1 MSGYNYLFISI
12 GYVGALKRHMELLFM
27 TREILMF
34 SKKISAQG
42 DNILGH

>member
-12 GYVGALKRHMELLFM
+12 GCVGTLKRYMELLFM

-34 SKKISAQG
+34 SKKMSAQG
-42 DNILGH
+42 DSILGH